1 MEART
6 DGYLLTREQAT
17 RRYNISLRTLV
28 ELYRRDPDFPVL
40 RVGKKVLIH
49 REQAD
54 EYFTRN
60 ILEVIATE

>member
-1 MEART
+1 MDART
-6 DGYLLTREQAT
+6 DEYLLTREQAT

-28 ELYRRDPDFPVL
+28 ELYRRDPEFPVL

-60 ILEVIATE
+60 IREVIATE